1 MENKFERIIIFALV
15 VLNIAVWP
23 SVYYLNNSKLEVVFF
38 DVGQGDSIFIKIP
51 SGYQI
56 LIDGGPDSTL
66 LEKIGS
72 EMPFWDRTIDLI
84 ILTHPDH
91 DHIFGLLEVLERYK
105 VDNILW
111 TGILSEGGEYEQWLD
126 SISKEGAEI
135 TIAESGQK
143 IEVGDA
149 KIDILFPF
157 KSLEG
162 ENVSDANNTSAVAR
176 LVFGQ
181 TSFLFMGDAYKSTER
196 LLKDI
201 DSDVLKIGHHGSKTS
216 SDANFISLVSP
227 DIAVISCGK
236 DNSYGHPHQETLNA
250 LLDIEVLRTD
260 LMGDIKIISD
270 GNIIEV
276 D

>member
-1 MENKFERIIIFALV
+1 MKNKFERIIIFALV

-51 SGYQI
+51 SGYQV
-56 LIDGGPDSTL
+56 LIDGGPDSTV
-66 LEKIGS
+66 LERIGS

-135 TIAESGQK
+135 MIAKFGQR
-143 IEVGDA
+143 ITAGDA
-149 KIDILFPF
+149 KIDILFPI
-157 KSLEG
+157 KSLKG
-162 ENVSDANNTSAVAR
+162 ENVSDANNTSVVAR

-181 TSFLFMGDAYKSTER
+181 TSFLFMGDVYKSTER
-196 LLKDI
+196 LLENI
-201 DSDVLKIGHHGSKTS
+201 DSDVLKVGHHGSKTS

-236 DNSYGHPHQETLNA
+236 DNSYGHPHQETLDS
-250 LLDIEVLRTD
+250 LLGIEILRTD
-260 LMGDIKIISD
+260 FMGDIKIISD